1 MVSTAPCLEMDGLW
15 IGKKMKTDQL
25 LHRLRLLEVTARSEP
40 VVVYV
45 SMTCI
50 NSALSNLPI
59 CCSPINDHRSPL
71 IAIKCREKLDA
82 YFSSL
87 TRALIMP
94 CGVGP
99 HLLGYVNSGGVGP
112 HLLRY
117 AKVGWTPSLG
127 LCEGGVGPHLLGYV
141 KVGLDPISWV
151 M

>member
-1 MVSTAPCLEMDGLW
+1 MVSTAPCLEIDGLW

-25 LHRLRLLEVTARSEP
+25 LHRLLEVTARSEP

-45 SMTCI
+45 SITCI

-94 CGVGP
+94 CNYFYLCYNLYYYCFGLTEVG
-99 HLLGYVNSGGVGP
+99 LGPISWVMW
-112 HLLRY
+112 RCD
-117 AKVGWTPSLG
+117 WIPSLG
-127 LCEGGVGPHLLGYV
+127 LCGCGV
-141 KVGLDPISWV
+141 
-151 M
+151 